1 MSQTRIAVYGPERR
15 IGVWHEDLLVDLGHA
30 DERLPADL
38 PGLIELGERGL
49 DLADSAV
56 KAALKSGAPGDG
68 TVFDIATVTL
78 HPPAVHR
85 PRIACAGGNYAAHTL
100 GSAKRKGFE
109 ATNALAGLV
118 DSGGMPTANEVVA
131 KTRERG
137 EPRGFWKDSATLM
150 GSDNDIFY
158 PDRCE
163 RLDYEGEVAVVLGR
177 EALDVPPG
185 RGHDFVWGVTLIND
199 WSIRKKSGK
208 STSSFNLSKNWYGS
222 ASIGPCIVVGDI
234 DPGDLEVETRV
245 NGELRQ
251 QYNSGDMIFSHA
263 EYIEYLSRDFA
274 LLPGDMISGGSGPG
288 TATDAEKDLA
298 TGDEISDERRESL
311 FLQAGDIVEVSS
323 VEIGT
328 LRNCIVA
335 KGRVAR

>member
-1 MSQTRIAVYGPERR
+1 MRQMRIAVYGPERR
-15 IGVWHEDLLVDLGHA
+15 VGVWYEDLLVDLGRA
-30 DERLPADL
+30 DERLPVDL
-38 PGLIELGERGL
+38 LGLIELGERGL
-49 DLADSAV
+49 DQARSAV
-56 KAALKSGAPGDG
+56 EAALESGTPGDG
-68 TVFDIATVTL
+68 TVFDIATVML
-78 HPPAVHR
+78 HPPAVRR
-85 PRIACAGGNYAAHTL
+85 PRIACAAGNYAAHTL
-100 GSAKRKGFE
+100 GSAKRKGVE

-118 DSGGMPTANEVVA
+118 DFGGMPTADEMVA

-150 GSDNDIFY
+150 GSDDDIFY

-177 EALDVPPG
+177 EALDVPSG
-185 RGHDFVWGVTLIND
+185 RGRDFVWGVTLIND
-199 WSIRKKSGK
+199 WSIRKKGGK
-208 STSSFNLSKNWYGS
+208 GTSSFNLSKNWYGS
-222 ASIGPCIVVGDI
+222 VSAGPCIVVGDI

-251 QYNSGDMIFSHA
+251 QYGSGDMIFSHA

-288 TATDAEKDLA
+288 TATDAEKDLV
-298 TGDEISDERRESL
+298 TGDEISEESRELL

-323 VEIGT
+323 TEIGT
-328 LRNCIVA
+328 LRNRVVA
-335 KGRVAR
+335 KGR